1 MTQATDTDLRE
12 LRDLILGLDKK
23 LDGLD
28 KKVDVYIAQNTEQL
42 KGLETRLVDF
52 KKGTETQIS
61 DLKKGTE
68 TQISDLKK
76 GMDTQLS
83 DIKIQLRAQDTRLWG
98 FIVTLSLAIIG
109 FLSKLAFFPQT

>member
-1 MTQATDTDLRE
+1 MTQSTDTDIRE
-12 LRDLILGLDKK
+12 LRDLMLGLDKK

-28 KKVDVYIAQNTEQL
+28 KRLEVSQARNDERFNSIDQRFTALDTQL
-42 KGLETRLVDF
+42 TDF
-52 KKGTETQIS
+52 KKST
-61 DLKKGTE
+61 
-68 TQISDLKK
+68 
-76 GMDTQLS
+76 DTQFA